1 MERLRL
7 AAARGSQ
14 LLDDLIS
21 FASITSENEPSTV
34 FNLSD
39 LVQNVISE
47 LRDVID
53 KTQGKIKSS
62 GLPEIYGNPK
72 YIHLL
77 FQHLIS
83 NALKFC
89 KNEPHPG

>member
-1 MERLRL
+1 MGRLRL

-14 LLDDLIS
+14 LLDDLTS
-21 FASITSENEPSTV
+21 FVSITSENEPSTV

-47 LRDVID
+47 LQDVID
-53 KTQGKIKSS
+53 KTQGEIKSS